1 MHIRTPHEDATPMV
15 LTHGWPGSV
24 AEFMGVIDPR
34 DPDASIDDPS
44 NEDDGWIMSYVHDA
58 TTDTANVVILDAQD
72 FSGEPVATV
81 HLPQRVPFGFHGNW
95 VPTGE

>member
-1 MHIRTPHEDATPMV
+1 MNEGVTVKYFKKLKEVETEMV
-15 LTHGWPGSV
+15 FV
-24 AEFMGVIDPR
+24 PR
-34 DPDASIDDPS
+34 DPDASIDDAD

-72 FSGEPVATV
+72 FSGDPVATV

-95 VPTGE
+95 VPTEG